1 MSEPKSSVAV
11 IDEARKMTYREQQNV
26 KAAIR
31 ANTVLL
37 KAQIAEREAELV
49 AGLDQEIRKLQAEAE
64 KEANKVRT
72 EIERATQAYNERVR
86 TICDK
91 YPEVFVTGS
100 WERPNR
106 VNPPTFYRNSN
117 SDRHR
122 RVQAARA
129 RVNAQVAFAR
139 TEVQR
144 QETQQLI
151 GLADAN
157 VHSSTGRE
165 LLQHLPTIDDLF
177 RPSAGMLEAAINTD
191 EVTT

>member
-1 MSEPKSSVAV
+1 
-11 IDEARKMTYREQQNV
+11 MTYREQQNV

-37 KAQIAEREAELV
+37 KAQIHEREAELI
-49 AGLDQEIRKLQAEAE
+49 AGLDQEIRKLQNEAE
-64 KEANKVRT
+64 REANRVKT
-72 EIERATQAYNERVR
+72 EIERETQRYNEKIRS
-86 TICDK
+86 ICDK

-100 WERPNR
+100 WEKPNR
-106 VNPPTFYRNSN
+106 INPPTFYRNSN

-129 RVNAQVAFAR
+129 RVQAQVAFAR

-144 QETQQLI
+144 QETAQLI

-177 RPSAGMLEAAINTD
+177 RPATGILEAAINTN
-191 EVTT
+191 EPAS